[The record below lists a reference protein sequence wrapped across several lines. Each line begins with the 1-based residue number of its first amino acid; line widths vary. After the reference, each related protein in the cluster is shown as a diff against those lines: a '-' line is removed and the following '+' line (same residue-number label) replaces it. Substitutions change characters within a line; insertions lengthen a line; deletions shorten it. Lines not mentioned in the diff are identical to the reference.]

1 MWLQRLIIDLLCFLG
16 LGCDEEEAPRRG
28 LFGALALGGLLAFA
42 FRGCEPLPSTGYT
55 APISGVVPGEF
66 SLIGGSFQLSVTPLD
81 PAGNPFFDDTAKP
94 EDFTFSDMQV
104 YSFAQPDDLIT
115 DAKAVS
121 VDLQVVLPGTTGG
134 GITVPILLDS
144 SGSMSWTDPN
154 DLRKDAAKSFVDQLG
169 NDDLSA
175 VLDFGAGADS
185 GFNVTRLLQDITSD
199 KDLLYAGIDLSEAS
213 GGTPLY
219 DSLCETL
226 DWMIAHEP
234 ALANPSLLVL
244 TDGEDTASYECTMQS
259 VIEKAQLAEI
269 PVFSVGLGTG
279 IDFTE
284 LQELAGQTGGTFAAA
299 LDAEDLQTLFESMGV
314 AVTKGRYIVFA
325 QATFEE
331 GSLQNAGQYII
342 RGLLTVNIKGRIMQ
356 TPIEF
361 VIQAS

>member
-1 MWLQRLIIDLLCFLG
+1 MWLQRLIIDLRCLMG
-16 LGCDEEEAPRRG
+16 LGCEGEEVPRHG

-55 APISGVVPGEF
+55 APISGVVPGAF
-66 SLIGGSFQLSVTPLD
+66 TLIGGSFQLSVTPLD
-81 PAGNPFFDDTAKP
+81 PDGNAFFDDTVKP

-104 YSFAQPDDLIT
+104 YSFAQPDELIE
-115 DAKAVS
+115 DAVAVS
-121 VDLQVVLPGTTGG
+121 VDVQVVLPGTTGG

-185 GFNVTRLLQDITSD
+185 GFSVTRLLQDITSD
-199 KDLLYAGIDLSEAS
+199 KDLLYAGIDQSVAW

-226 DWMIAHEP
+226 DWMIAG
-234 ALANPSLLVL
+234 ALTNPSLLVL
-244 TDGEDTASYECTMQS
+244 TDGEDTASYTCTMQS
-259 VIEKAQLAEI
+259 VIDKAQLAEI

-284 LQELAGQTGGTFAAA
+284 LQQLAGQTGGTFAAA
-299 LDAEDLQTLFESMGV
+299 LDAEGLQTLFESMGV
-314 AVTKGRYIVFA
+314 AVTKGRCIVLA
-325 QATFEE
+325 EATFVDP
-331 GSLQNAGQYII
+331 LDNAGQYII

-361 VIQAS
+361 VINAS